1 MRRRLTVEIKVTYRI
16 KHFFDGVNQLVLSE
30 RAQNGAWHGTRQK
43 EFEVFLFNLWAIF
56 HVIPLGHNLDE
67 FVYLQQKRE
76 EYSLRQKWI
85 WRKAKENEMKTLCFW
100 SKHHV
105 ISTQIQS
112 TQLPIEIGLHCSG
125 QGRKLPSLMKH
136 GYVPRKTS
144 LACTGINSLT
154 KLQVFFVAIVDRTC
168 EVRIKKKIS
177 STKSHYKYTGFSSW
191 IDPCGVRL
199 KQF

>member
-76 EYSLRQKWI
+76 EYSLRFHSDVKQNWI
-85 WRKAKENEMKTLCFW
+85 WRKAKENEMKSLCFW

-105 ISTQIQS
+105 PGVSTQIQS
-112 TQLPIEIGLHCSG
+112 TQQPIEIGLHCSG

-168 EVRIKKKIS
+168 EVRIGKK
-177 STKSHYKYTGFSSW
+177 
-191 IDPCGVRL
+191 
-199 KQF
+199 QN